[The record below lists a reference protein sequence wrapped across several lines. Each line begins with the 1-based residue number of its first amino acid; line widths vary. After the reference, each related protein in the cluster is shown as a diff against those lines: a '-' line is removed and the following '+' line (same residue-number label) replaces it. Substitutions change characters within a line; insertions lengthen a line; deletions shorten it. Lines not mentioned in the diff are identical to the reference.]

1 MRYFSSYDSSAFLAD
16 SNSTNIVQKY
26 DERTDTYLKW
36 AILGSHGIDAHWQEV
51 HGILSHRFLVY
62 SAYYDKR
69 DTLKPVIKVIGITRG
84 NFANWLPSQG
94 VICRLYF
101 EEGGKFK
108 TFVDVKAQISL
119 LGETPHNEFY
129 TECDVLC
136 PLKGTEVPESV
147 SIIPSSSTAFH
158 FIAQSQIKNR
168 LPVINARNGGTGT
181 LGAENTEVG
190 VCVKPLW
197 STKTI
202 ELIEFIELNKLLG
215 ASKLFIYFYLLILF
229 YDYFI

>member
-1 MRYFSSYDSSAFLAD
+1 M
-16 SNSTNIVQKY
+16 
-26 DERTDTYLKW
+26 KW

-51 HGILSHRFLVY
+51 HGILSHKFLVY

-84 NFANWLPSQG
+84 NFASWLPSQG

-129 TECDVLC
+129 MECDVLC
-136 PLKGTEVPESV
+136 PLRGTEVPESV

-158 FIAQSQIKNR
+158 LSAQGTIGNR

-215 ASKLFIYFYLLILF
+215 ASNLFIYLLFVNSKWDQNKRRGNNSFVFYF
-229 YDYFI
+229 